1 MILYEPELHFGADI
15 LVPDLAGWRR
25 ERMPELPDAPYFELA
40 PDWICEVLSPSTYA
54 KDRGRKLPLYA
65 REQVTHAW
73 LVEPRARVLEVLR
86 LDRESYRIVATY
98 EGEASVHAGP
108 FDAIALDLA
117 VLWAR

>member
-1 MILYEPELHFGADI
+1 MVDPAKKR
-15 LVPDLAGWRR
+15 AT
-25 ERMPELPDAPYFELA
+25 
-40 PDWICEVLSPSTYA
+40 ST
-54 KDRGRKLPLYA
+54 P

-86 LDRESYRIVATY
+86 LDGASYRIVATY
-98 EGEASVHAGP
+98 EGDASVRAEP